1 MEVKYLTLIS
11 KFVIKINKMTQSEF
25 QQSGY
30 QNRHSKFIFKS
41 GEIVYGVLHAF
52 FYNEPNNYYLV
63 RSNQLMEFKKFMDS
77 NDFINMKKLCSLM
90 NFDDLE
96 KVELLDS
103 FGELLVKKTQEVEK
117 NKVDWEARKSTWLVS
132 IENFY
137 LSINNWLDDFKNADL
152 LKIKEKE
159 IDLNEEYIGNYKTK
173 RLEIY
178 LGNDIITFTPRGTL
192 IIGSYGR
199 IDMRGPKGE
208 ALIVEPNWNDWKFAK
223 RTPRMKYVDVT
234 EQSIK
239 EVIQDIING

>member
-1 MEVKYLTLIS
+1 
-11 KFVIKINKMTQSEF
+11 MTQIEYL
-25 QQSGY
+25 QSGCD
-30 QNRHSKFIFKS
+30 NKHCKFTFKS
-41 GEIVYGVLHAF
+41 GEIAYGVLTTYF
-52 FYNEPNNYYLV
+52 QNEPNKYYLV
-63 RSNQLMEFKKFMDS
+63 RSPQMIEFKKYMDS
-77 NDFINMKKLCSLM
+77 NDFNNMKKLCSPI
-90 NFDDLE
+90 DLSDLV
-96 KVELLDS
+96 KAELLDS

-117 NKVDWEARKSTWLVS
+117 NKVDWEARKTTWLKSV
-132 IENFY
+132 EDFY
-137 LSINNWLDDFKNADL
+137 LNINSWLADFKNAEL

-208 ALIVEPNWNDWKFAK
+208 ALIVEPNWDEWKFAK
-223 RTPRMKYVDVT
+223 RTPKMKYVDVN

-239 EVIQDIING
+239 EAIQEIING